1 MDFRKAFDAVPH
13 KRLINKLKG
22 YNING
27 QILNWITS
35 FLSERSQFVK
45 INNSAS
51 NKLNVTSGVPQGS
64 VLGPTLFIYF
74 INDLPTTCLNTK
86 MKIFADDTKV
96 YNEINGDK
104 DVEQLQNAID
114 SMYEWTQKWLLNF
127 NKEKCKVLHLGKN
140 NPKNKYHIGTG
151 EQTIPLDI
159 TELEKDL
166 GVYVDPNLDF
176 KEHVKKTVKKASYTS
191 YKILKNFTYRD
202 ANILIPIFKSLVR
215 PILEYGNVVWS
226 NGLKKHLTKIENVQR
241 KFTKHVKGLHDLS
254 YENRFKKLKLPS
266 IEYRQARGDMIEVFK
281 IVRNYY
287 DYLSTKS
294 IFKLKNNRRLRGH
307 EYMICKQATNKS
319 KYHKFFSNRIIN
331 IWNHLP
337 HDVVNSKSI
346 NEFKNK
352 FDLHQKDYHYC
363 INFHYYKQ

>member
-1 MDFRKAFDAVPH
+1 M
-13 KRLINKLKG
+13 
-22 YNING
+22 
-27 QILNWITS
+27 
-35 FLSERSQFVK
+35 
-45 INNSAS
+45 
-51 NKLNVTSGVPQGS
+51 
-64 VLGPTLFIYF
+64 
-74 INDLPTTCLNTK
+74 
-86 MKIFADDTKV
+86 
-96 YNEINGDK
+96 
-104 DVEQLQNAID
+104 
-114 SMYEWTQKWLLNF
+114 
-127 NKEKCKVLHLGKN
+127 
-140 NPKNKYHIGTG
+140 
-151 EQTIPLDI
+151 
-159 TELEKDL
+159 
-166 GVYVDPNLDF
+166 
-176 KEHVKKTVKKASYTS
+176 
-191 YKILKNFTYRD
+191 
-202 ANILIPIFKSLVR
+202 VR

-254 YENRFKKLKLPS
+254 YENRLKKLKLPS

-307 EYMICKQATNKS
+307 EYMICKHATNKS

-363 INFHYYKQ
+363 INFNYYKQ